1 MADPASFWTGAAGI
15 DMLDMLDALDSLLVE
30 YSTKFYRVL
39 DKSVDESHRV
49 ANATLPD
56 SPTSKRRPMGR
67 SAWLTTKR
75 KHHLARVT
83 AWDAR
88 RDIEG
93 ATTRVIDPRTEQ
105 VTAVYLTGGLQPRG
119 AR

>member
-1 MADPASFWTGAAGI
+1 MTDPASFWTGAACI
-15 DMLDMLDALDSLLVE
+15 DTLDTLDA
-30 YSTKFYRVL
+30 L